1 MFSLLRNS
9 WVILILLAI
18 DWYAFQAVRTLVH
31 EWHGRA
37 RLVVYLAYGL
47 FSLGSY
53 AFLFFS
59 GAWHLSSHQRMTGY
73 TIAIGAILGKI
84 LVDVWLL
91 LDDIRRGIVWL
102 TRLWAPHGE
111 VSDAVR
117 DASISRSQFLS
128 AAGLIV
134 GGVLYGSLL
143 YGMSNKYRY
152 RIHHIQLHFPDLPEA
167 FRGMRAVQISDIH
180 AGSFT
185 RPDKVVRGV
194 KMAMDL
200 KPDIIFFTGDLINNH
215 HEEMEGYQ
223 EIFAQLKAPMGVY
236 AILGNHDYGD
246 YTHWPSPEAKAEN
259 LARLKQIEADMGW
272 QMLNNAH
279 TILEHKGQQIA
290 LIGVENWS
298 ALRHFSRYGDL
309 KKAYTGTEAYP
320 FKILLSHDPTH
331 WDAQVRPEF
340 PDIQLTLSG
349 HTHGFQFGVE
359 IPGFKWSPCE
369 YVYKEWAGLYRQGN
383 QYLYV
388 NRGYGFIG
396 YPGRVGILPE
406 ITLIEF
412 V

>member
-1 MFSLLRNS
+1 MFSLLRS
-9 WVILILLAI
+9 GWIILILLLI

-31 EWHGRA
+31 EWHGRT
-37 RLVVYLAYGL
+37 RLVVYVLYGL
-47 FSLGSY
+47 FSLASY

-59 GAWHLSSHQRMTGY
+59 ASWHVPAHQRMTGF

-91 LDDIRRGIVWL
+91 IDDIRRGIAWL
-102 TRLWAPHGE
+102 VRLWAPHGE
-111 VSDAVR
+111 VSDAVH

-152 RIHHIQLHFPDLPEA
+152 RIHHVRLHFPDLPEA
-167 FRGMRAVQISDIH
+167 FRGLRIVQISDIH

-185 RPDKVVRGV
+185 RPDRVARGV
-194 KMAMDL
+194 QMAMDL

-215 HEEMEGYQ
+215 HEEMEDYQ
-223 EIFAQLKAPMGVY
+223 EIFSRLKAPMGVY
-236 AILGNHDYGD
+236 SILGNHDYGD
-246 YTHWPSPEAKAEN
+246 YTHWPSPEAKAAN
-259 LARLKQIEADMGW
+259 LERLKQIEAEMGW
-272 QMLNNAH
+272 HMLNNAH
-279 TILEHKGQQIA
+279 TILERKGQQIA

-309 KKAYTGTEAYP
+309 KKAYAGTEAYP

-369 YVYKEWAGLYRQGN
+369 YVYKEWAGLYREGN

-406 ITLIEF
+406 ITLLEF

>member
-1 MFSLLRNS
+1 MFSIFRTGWIL
-9 WVILILLAI
+9 LILLVI
-18 DWYAFQAVRTLVH
+18 DWYAFQAVRTLTH
-31 EWHGRA
+31 EWQTRA
-37 RLVVYLAYGL
+37 RLAIYLVYAV
-47 FSLGSY
+47 FSLAGY
-53 AFLFFS
+53 VFLFFS
-59 GAWHLSSHQRMTGY
+59 GSWHIPAHQRMTGY
-73 TIAIGAILGKI
+73 TIFIGAILGKL

-91 LDDIRRGIVWL
+91 LDDIRRGIAWL
-102 TRLWAPHGE
+102 ARLWAPRGE
-111 VSDAVR
+111 VSDAMR
-117 DASISRSQFLS
+117 DATISRSQFLS
-128 AAGLIV
+128 ATGLIV
-134 GGVLYGSLL
+134 GGLLYGSLL

-152 RIHHIQLHFPDLPEA
+152 RVHHIKIYHPELPEA
-167 FRGMRAVQISDIH
+167 FRGLRVVQISDIH

-185 RPDKVVRGV
+185 RPDRVARGV
-194 KMAMDL
+194 AMAMEL

-215 HEEMEGYQ
+215 HEEMDGYQ
-223 EIFAQLKAPMGVY
+223 EIFARLQAPMGVF

-246 YTHWPSPEAKAEN
+246 YTHWPSPEAKAAN
-259 LARLKQIEADMGW
+259 LARLKEIEAEMGW

-279 TILEHKGQQIA
+279 TVLERGGQQIA

-309 KKAYTGTEAYP
+309 KKAYAGTESFP

-369 YVYKEWAGLYRQGN
+369 YVYKEWAGLYREGR

-406 ITLIEF
+406 ITLLELL
-412 V
+412 

>member
-1 MFSLLRNS
+1 
-9 WVILILLAI
+9 
-18 DWYAFQAVRTLVH
+18 
-31 EWHGRA
+31 
-37 RLVVYLAYGL
+37 
-47 FSLGSY
+47 
-53 AFLFFS
+53 
-59 GAWHLSSHQRMTGY
+59 MTGY

-185 RPDKVVRGV
+185 RPDKVARGV

-215 HEEMEGYQ
+215 HEEMEDYQ

-279 TILEHKGQQIA
+279 TVLERKGQQIA

-309 KKAYTGTEAYP
+309 KRPTPAQKPIPLKYCFPTTPPTGMRRCAPNSPISSLRSRVIPMAFNSAWKYP
-320 FKILLSHDPTH
+320 DSNGAPVNMCIKNGPASIARAINISTSTGDMASSAT
-331 WDAQVRPEF
+331 
-340 PDIQLTLSG
+340 
-349 HTHGFQFGVE
+349 
-359 IPGFKWSPCE
+359 PGAWAFCPKSP
-369 YVYKEWAGLYRQGN
+369 
-383 QYLYV
+383 
-388 NRGYGFIG
+388 
-396 YPGRVGILPE
+396 
-406 ITLIEF
+406 
-412 V
+412 